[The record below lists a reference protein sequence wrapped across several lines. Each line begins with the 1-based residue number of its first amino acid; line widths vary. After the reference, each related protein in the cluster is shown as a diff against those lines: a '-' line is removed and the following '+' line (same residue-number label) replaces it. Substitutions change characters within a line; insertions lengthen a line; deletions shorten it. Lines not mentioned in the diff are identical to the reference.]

1 MCFTL
6 NQHGGHSPFSPLF
19 PGPVPQNIS
28 LEPRKHDRH
37 PSKCFVQFMKVS
49 GPAPPSI
56 TRQQTGRPKA
66 EKFPPKCYSQIVTET
81 PRPWDRRSTETTKAY
96 AAFLAYIA
104 LGFWCR

>member
-37 PSKCFVQFMKVS
+37 PSKCFVQLRYTS
-49 GPAPPSI
+49 
-56 TRQQTGRPKA
+56 TGQKQ
-66 EKFPPKCYSQIVTET
+66 EVQ
-81 PRPWDRRSTETTKAY
+81 RRERAVV
-96 AAFLAYIA
+96 
-104 LGFWCR
+104 GH

>member
-37 PSKCFVQFMKVS
+37 PSKCSVQLRYTS
-49 GPAPPSI
+49 
-56 TRQQTGRPKA
+56 
-66 EKFPPKCYSQIVTET
+66 T
-81 PRPWDRRSTETTKAY
+81 PHLQRRRFS
-96 AAFLAYIA
+96 LAYD
-104 LGFWCR
+104 FPRFVR